1 MLYGELLWR
10 LTRTINSGSGIFIS
24 PGGVLANSGSVG
36 AGLIVWVV
44 SGLIAFLGTLDYL
57 ELVKSHSGSGLGRGL
72 ALLGLLAAFSEVR

>member
-1 MLYGELLWR
+1 MALE
-10 LTRTINSGSGIFIS
+10 RTNQNEGSGIFIS

-57 ELVKSHSGSGLGRGL
+57 ELVCKINLLKEDQSSKSR
-72 ALLGLLAAFSEVR
+72 F